1 MSSWLWAVD
10 AGYSRIWQ
18 AGRVCSRV
26 RKYIVG
32 VHGASEGAD
41 PGTAED
47 EIEASDVETERTVV
61 RHRTKIRM
69 YL

>member
-32 VHGASEGAD
+32 VHGAREGAD
-41 PGTAED
+41 PGTAEL
-47 EIEASDVETERTVV
+47 
-61 RHRTKIRM
+61 HRTKIRM